1 MRHNVALSE
10 ALREGIV
17 YSDVIFG
24 DGSVV
29 EHGAI
34 VGKPPRGREAGELE
48 TRIGDRALIRPFT
61 TIYAGVTIGSDFQTG
76 QGASIRED
84 NQIGDDV
91 GVGTN
96 AVLEPG
102 NRIGNRVRIHT
113 GCFLEYVTVEDD
125 VFIAPHVVF
134 ADDLHPPCPR
144 YEECVGGA
152 TVKRGARI
160 GSNVTVL
167 PGVVIGEGALVGA
180 GSVVTRDVPAG
191 VVVVGNPAKT
201 VKRVEELVCEVG
213 LYTRP
218 YEWPDAATM
227 AGVRDEE

>member
-1 MRHNVALSE
+1 VAFSDTLH
-10 ALREGIV
+10 EGIV
-17 YSDVIFG
+17 YSGVIFG

-113 GCFLEYVTVEDD
+113 GCFLEYVTIEND
-125 VFIAPHVVF
+125 VFIAPNVVF

-144 YEECVGGA
+144 YEECVRGA
-152 TVKRGARI
+152 TVRRGASI
-160 GSNVTVL
+160 GSNATIL

-191 VVVVGNPAKT
+191 AVVVGSPA
-201 VKRVEELVCEVG
+201 RVVRQVDELECG
-213 LYTRP
+213 AALYECP
-218 YEWPDAATM
+218 YVWRRVA
-227 AGVRDEE
+227 R